1 MVPLVAR
8 KKQPPVSEADKRII
22 GALLRDLRRAAG
34 YRSVEKAATI
44 ASCPASRQTIYAYER
59 GGLVP
64 ALSQFL
70 ELAEFY
76 VLDAPL
82 SVPGAKADADL
93 RALGVAAITRVLAL
107 PAYHVVGA
115 HELITRM
122 QPEPGGA
129 A

>member
-1 MVPLVAR
+1 MAR
-8 KKQPPVSEADKRII
+8 KKHPPVSDGDKHII

-34 YRSVEKAATI
+34 YRSVEKAADVP
-44 ASCPASRQTIYAYER
+44 ACPASRQTIYAYER

-70 ELAEFY
+70 DLAEFY
-76 VLDAPL
+76 VLEAPL
-82 SVPGAKADADL
+82 SVPGAKDGSDL

-107 PAYHVVGA
+107 PAYHVVDA
-115 HELITRM
+115 HELIARM

-129 A
+129 S

>member
-1 MVPLVAR
+1 VAR
-8 KKQPPVSEADKRII
+8 KKQPPVNDDDKRII
-22 GALLRDLRRAAG
+22 GALLRDLRKGAG
-34 YRSVEKAATI
+34 YRSVEKAA
-44 ASCPASRQTIYAYER
+44 AVPSCPASRQTIYAYER

-70 ELAEFY
+70 ELTEFY

-82 SVPGAKADADL
+82 SVPGAKTDEDL
-93 RALGVAAITRVLAL
+93 RALGVAAITRVLSL

-115 HELITRM
+115 HDLIARM

-129 A
+129 V